1 MIQNEFLTEKPLIL
15 FDKFLN
21 DYGNIFDIDNNE
33 AKRMLR
39 DDSLFRRLT
48 SEWYENLDQNN
59 LDDAFKV
66 YNDDYYFV
74 DIFNCYRTYSR
85 SYIKRLLKPSMANGE
100 SVYDLLKT
108 SASFVDIGC
117 GISYSTCALK
127 TLLPN
132 AKAYGI
138 NLKNTKQWKLCEV
151 MAKRHDFNL
160 IESVHEIGHNVDFV
174 FASEY
179 FEHIQNPTEHVK
191 EIIDAISPKYFIIAN
206 AFNTHSIGHFKTY
219 EYENEIVDQSK
230 ISAIFNKFLVEN
242 GYEKVLCKMWNNKP
256 TIWSRVNA

>member
-1 MIQNEFLTEKPLIL
+1 
-15 FDKFLN
+15 
-21 DYGNIFDIDNNE
+21 
-33 AKRMLR
+33 
-39 DDSLFRRLT
+39 
-48 SEWYENLDQNN
+48 
-59 LDDAFKV
+59 
-66 YNDDYYFV
+66 
-74 DIFNCYRTYSR
+74 
-85 SYIKRLLKPSMANGE
+85 MANGE
-100 SVYDLLKT
+100 SVYDLLKN

-117 GISYSTCALK
+117 GISYSTCAIK

-151 MAKRHDFNL
+151 MAKKHDFNL

-179 FEHIQNPTEHVK
+179 FEHIQNPTKHIK

-230 ISAIFNKFLVEN
+230 ISAIFNKFLVKN

-256 TIWSRVNA
+256 TIWKKVNA